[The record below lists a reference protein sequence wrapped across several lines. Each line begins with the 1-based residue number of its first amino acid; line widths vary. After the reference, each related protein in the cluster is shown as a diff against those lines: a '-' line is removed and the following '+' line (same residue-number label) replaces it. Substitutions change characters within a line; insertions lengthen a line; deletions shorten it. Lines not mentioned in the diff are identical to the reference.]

1 MSQLWLKLKV
11 CYILKESAGEESTL
25 FKAIK
30 DLMKEE
36 KWPIFIKFLLIKQIY
51 SKADFKSQVTLDCQS
66 LSVANSILVTFGS
79 TSVFS

>member
-1 MSQLWLKLKV
+1 MSLLWLNLSV
-11 CYILKESAGEESTL
+11 CYISKESAGEEL
-25 FKAIK
+25 AFYEAIK

-79 TSVFS
+79 TPVFS